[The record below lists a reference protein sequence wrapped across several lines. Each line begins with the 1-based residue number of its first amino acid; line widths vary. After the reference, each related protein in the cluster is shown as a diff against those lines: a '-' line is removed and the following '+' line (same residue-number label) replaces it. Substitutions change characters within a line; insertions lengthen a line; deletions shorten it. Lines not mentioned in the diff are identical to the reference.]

1 MTITT
6 VRQFLIMTITT
17 VMSAVLL
24 TMTTVMRSV
33 LLTITTVKELDD
45 DYFYDDYLYR
55 HASGGYVYSSSH
67 KRSATQ
73 YRLRQ
78 IDGLRTLCICSCDFL
93 GHLKSTVIIKD
104 IRAVL
109 WTYV

>member
-45 DYFYDDYLYR
+45 DYVYDDYVYR
-55 HASGGYVYSSSH
+55 HASGGYDNAIQKKGREGSTH
-67 KRSATQ
+67 
-73 YRLRQ
+73 
-78 IDGLRTLCICSCDFL
+78 DGQQP
-93 GHLKSTVIIKD
+93 
-104 IRAVL
+104 
-109 WTYV
+109 